1 MPASSFC
8 ASPTGKPIFNSN
20 KSGMS
25 FIARAKNI
33 LLSPSAEW
41 RTIKS
46 ETATPRSLLLSYVIP
61 MALIPAFACF
71 IGYSLVGID
80 AVAYRIGG
88 ISWGFF
94 MGADSFISS
103 LIVYCS
109 GIYVVN
115 ALAPAF
121 QTIRDTGRSSQL
133 VAYSYTPVWVSG
145 IFYLYPPVAKL
156 AIVSLFGVY
165 LFYLGLPALKSMPD
179 DQRVPYTIASAI
191 LMIIIRFLAALL
203 ISNLFYVITGQSFP
217 SLWYFTG

>member
-1 MPASSFC
+1 MSRHTSSF
-8 ASPTGKPIFNSN
+8 T
-20 KSGMS
+20 
-25 FIARAKNI
+25 RAKNM
-33 LLSPSAEW
+33 LTSPASEW
-41 RTIKS
+41 RVIAL
-46 ETATPRSLLLSYVIP
+46 ETATPRSLLVSFVMP
-61 MALIPAFACF
+61 MALIPAIACF

-94 MGADSFISS
+94 MGADSLVSS
-103 LIVYCS
+103 LIVYFS
-109 GIYVVN
+109 SIYIVN

-121 QTIRDTGRSSQL
+121 HATRDLGRSSQL
-133 VAYSYTPVWVSG
+133 VAYSYTAVWVSG
-145 IFYLYPPVAKL
+145 IFYLYPPIAKL
-156 AIVSLFGVY
+156 AVISLFGVY

-191 LMIIIRFLAALL
+191 LMIIVRFLTELL